1 MKKTLFLLLTVALF
15 LCGCGKN
22 QEQHVNIAASTRPV
36 AQFASHLTE
45 GTGLSVAP
53 VVTEAVS
60 CLHDYTLNVS
70 QMKILEKAEVVLL
83 SGGDTDAFLA
93 DAIKGKEQV
102 VDVSRGVDLVED
114 DPHYWLDPACARQM
128 AQEMTKEL
136 SSIYPQH
143 KDVFEKNLMT
153 LNAKLDDL
161 VAKKDAI
168 LAGVEIKGLVTF
180 HDGFRYFARFAG
192 TEVLAALEEEHGSEV
207 SAKDLQNI
215 ILLVKNEGICAIFTE
230 ENGSDNAAKAV
241 KRETGANILT
251 LSMCMGTDDYFTAM
265 EQNLTTLKEAFS

>member
-15 LCGCGKN
+15 LCGCGKK
-22 QEQHVNIAASTRPV
+22 QEQQVNIAASTRPV
-36 AQFASHLTE
+36 AQFAAFLTE
-45 GTGLSVAP
+45 GTGLTVSP

-60 CLHDYTLNVS
+60 CLHDYTMSVA
-70 QMKILEKAEVVLL
+70 QMKTLEQAEVVLL
-83 SGGDTDAFLA
+83 SGGDTDAFLQN
-93 DAIKGKEQV
+93 AIKGKEQV
-102 VDVSRGVDLVED
+102 VDLSRGVELMDN
-114 DPHYWLDPACARQM
+114 DPHYWLDPACVRQM
-128 AQEMTKEL
+128 VKGMAEEL
-136 SSIYPQH
+136 SAVYPEH
-143 KDVFEKNLMT
+143 KDIFEKNLIT
-153 LNAKLDDL
+153 LHEKLDDL
-161 VAKKDAI
+161 VEKRDAI

-215 ILLVKNEGICAIFTE
+215 ILLVKNEGICAIFIE
-230 ENGSDNAAKAV
+230 ENGSDNAAKTV
-241 KRETGANILT
+241 RRETGANILT